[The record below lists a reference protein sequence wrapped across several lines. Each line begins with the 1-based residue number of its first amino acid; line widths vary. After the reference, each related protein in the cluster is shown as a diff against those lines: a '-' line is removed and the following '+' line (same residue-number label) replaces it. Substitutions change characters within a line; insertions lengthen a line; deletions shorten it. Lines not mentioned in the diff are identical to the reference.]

1 MTVSNPVVIVGSAS
15 IAEDAA
21 PLLRALAA
29 EFRVGMLNT
38 YAVKGLFAWND
49 PAHLGTI
56 GLQAGDLELAG
67 VEGAD
72 VVLVGVP
79 EAEIARSWLES
90 VGANWRD
97 VAATDLAQIL
107 VLNAEPTPRPILYDA
122 LAQVCGPLYTADSLP
137 MNPARA
143 ASDLA
148 GWLPTDGVVHVGRDM
163 AGFWLGRTFPTRQ
176 LGSVRF
182 GHWSDGPPATVA
194 IVWGDHLAT
203 ARAAARAAALAAAG
217 AVVECWTPTGP
228 VLAPL
233 DRLDRLSA
241 LVAAGTGAVV
251 ELGVDASALDALVA
265 VAGAVLWG

>member
-1 MTVSNPVVIVGSAS
+1 MTVSNPVVIVGSVS
-15 IAEDAA
+15 IAEAAA
-21 PLLRALAA
+21 PLLRAVAA

-38 YAVKGLFAWND
+38 YGAKGLFAWND

-97 VAATDLAQIL
+97 VVAADLAEIL
-107 VLNAEPTPRPILYDA
+107 VRNAEPTPRPILYEA
-122 LAQVCGPLYTADSLP
+122 LAQVCGPLYTSLSLP

-148 GWLPTDGVVHVGRDM
+148 GWLPTGGVVHAGRDM
-163 AGFWLGRTFPTRQ
+163 AGFWLGRTFPTRE

-182 GHWSDGPPATVA
+182 GEWSDAPPATVA
-194 IVWGDHLAT
+194 IVWGEH
-203 ARAAARAAALAAAG
+203 RAAARGAALAAAG
-217 AVVECWTPTGP
+217 VVVECWTPTGP
-228 VLAPL
+228 ALAPL

-251 ELGVDASALDALVA
+251 ELGVDASALDALVG
-265 VAGAVLWG
+265 VAGAVLWR

>member
-67 VEGAD
+67 VECAD

-97 VAATDLAQIL
+97 VTAADLAQIL

-148 GWLPTDGVVHVGRDM
+148 GWLPTDGVVHAGRDM

-182 GHWSDGPPATVA
+182 GGWSDDPPATVA
-194 IVWGDHLAT
+194 IVWGDHH
-203 ARAAARAAALAAAG
+203 AAALAAAG

-228 VLAPL
+228 TLAPL